1 LAHLKKAEKIEERRG
16 KSNGSSS
23 GSSVLGY
30 AAVLLKMGLVHLSSN
45 RIADSAIQAQN
56 TLLALQDLPLS

>member
-1 LAHLKKAEKIEERRG
+1 M
-16 KSNGSSS
+16 
-23 GSSVLGY
+23 GY